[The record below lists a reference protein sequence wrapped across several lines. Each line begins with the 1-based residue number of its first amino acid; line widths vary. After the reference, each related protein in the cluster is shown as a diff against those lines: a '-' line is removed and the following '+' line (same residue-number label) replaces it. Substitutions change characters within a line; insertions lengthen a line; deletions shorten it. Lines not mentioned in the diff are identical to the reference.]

1 MPEPVK
7 VRAAL
12 SCAALLLSSALAG
25 AQSFESA
32 PDYSIKAAYLYNF
45 ATYVEWPEEALGDAD
60 TSFVI
65 GVLGDEP
72 VADYLGSVAA
82 QREIHGRRIR
92 VRQVE
97 PGDPV
102 DSLHMLY
109 IGRGGVKAVP
119 RMLAAACD
127 HSVLVVTDW
136 EDALES
142 GSVINFRLV
151 DRRIRFEVSLDA
163 ADACGVSVSS
173 RMLAVAEHV
182 LPRSAE

>member
-12 SCAALLLSSALAG
+12 SCAALLLSCALAG
-25 AQSFESA
+25 AQSIESA

-65 GVLGDEP
+65 GVLGDAP
-72 VADYLGSVAA
+72 VADYLGSMAA
-82 QREIHGRRIR
+82 QREIHGRRMR

-109 IGRGGVKAVP
+109 IGRDGAKALP
-119 RMLAAACD
+119 RVHADACE

-136 EDALES
+136 ENALES
-142 GSVINFRLV
+142 GSVINFRLI
-151 DRRIRFEVSLDA
+151 DRRIRFEVSLAA
-163 ADACGVSVSS
+163 ADACGVSISS

-182 LPRSAE
+182 LPRSGE